1 MTPSTSVEP
10 LHDGIVATGLTVA
23 RGSRRK
29 AKEVLHQLDF
39 TIAPGKITGL
49 IGPSGCGKTTLMR
62 TIVGVQEFAG
72 ELTVLGETAG
82 SANLRGRIGYV
93 TQAPAV
99 YTDLTVR
106 QNLEYFSA
114 LMGADRKGADR
125 TGATRSATTTHAE
138 LLDKAG
144 LADLAD
150 RRIDDLSGGQKGR
163 ASLVCALVGDPELL
177 VLDEPTVG
185 LDPVT
190 RLDLWDY
197 FRELA
202 AEGRTLV
209 VSSHVMDE
217 AARCDEVL
225 LMRRGN
231 LLAQTTPQSL
241 LEHAG
246 TDSLDDAFLTL
257 IRRQEQQEQ
266 HERYVQ
272 QEQR

>member
-1 MTPSTSVEP
+1 M
-10 LHDGIVATGLTVA
+10 
-23 RGSRRK
+23 
-29 AKEVLHQLDF
+29 
-39 TIAPGKITGL
+39 
-49 IGPSGCGKTTLMR
+49 
-62 TIVGVQEFAG
+62 
-72 ELTVLGETAG
+72 
-82 SANLRGRIGYV
+82 
-93 TQAPAV
+93 
-99 YTDLTVR
+99 
-106 QNLEYFSA
+106 
-114 LMGADRKGADR
+114 
-125 TGATRSATTTHAE
+125 
-138 LLDKAG
+138 
-144 LADLAD
+144 ADLAD

-241 LEHAG
+241 LERAG

-266 HERYVQ
+266 HERHVQ
-272 QEQR
+272 QEQS